1 MFSRNILF
9 FFQNICHKQ
18 SNGTKWFPDSFALYH
33 YVYQKYFFFRTLL
46 KYCICFMPKCYK
58 KNICIVPKSFL
69 ETFALFFLRKFAVC
83 NKIFKMHLICAK
95 CFQETFTMCQNVSLT
110 FTCEKMFSRNNSIVC
125 IYFTQAICDFPKL
138 PHSPLSITR
147 AILADQDGPKQDIR
161 TNAIS
166 LSVRNGEWIDVFLF
180 LLFPTEY

>member
-1 MFSRNILF
+1 MVPNDFQIHLLYTIMFTKNIFFSEHSSNTVFALCQNVIKKYLHCAKKFSRNIRF
-9 FFQNICHKQ
+9 
-18 SNGTKWFPDSFALYH
+18 
-33 YVYQKYFFFRTLL
+33 V
-46 KYCICFMPKCYK
+46 
-58 KNICIVPKSFL
+58 
-69 ETFALFFLRKFAVC
+69 FLRKFAVC

-166 LSVRNGEWIDVFLF
+166 LSVRNGE
-180 LLFPTEY
+180 